1 MSRRTDIVSIGLSL
15 SLALALFVH
24 VLPTERPSASKP
36 ETVTPPTP
44 LLKAVRISVATL
56 DLPPPPPPLTTLPSP
71 AQSTVKAAV
80 VRPLKPA
87 GPAVA
92 KTTVSPLKPSIDPP
106 VSPPLEP
113 AGPAVAK
120 TTVSPLKPSIDPP
133 VSPPQKVATLKPSSK
148 TQSLQKSTNVKPLK
162 PTDIPQAEPADAEI
176 AVADEKKSSRREAER
191 KIAPQPAN
199 AMAQKKAPTVGQS
212 QTSPLIAVGRPLLRL
227 LEHGDGPR
235 IDISWP
241 TDPHERSALF
251 DTFERCYGMVVALVA
266 ESGDLYSD
274 RSSAAPWEINLDY
287 YSGFVRQSGRLSTPR
302 ERDWSRRIVQR
313 HPSAAGKLPVRVFPR
328 QTDALLM
335 GGLHELLA
343 GSYRSTKSIT
353 ARYAHSAQSVTIV
366 GISADGLNIPGR
378 IDLSAAARRSCLG
391 SHATSGRHS

>member
-1 MSRRTDIVSIGLSL
+1 MGRRTDIVSIGLSL

-24 VLPTERPSASKP
+24 LLPTERPSAPKS

-44 LLKAVRISVATL
+44 LLKAVQISVATL
-56 DLPPPPPPLTTLPSP
+56 DLPPPPPPPLTALPSP
-71 AQSTVKAAV
+71 AQSTVEVAV

-106 VSPPLEP
+106 VSPL
-113 AGPAVAK
+113 
-120 TTVSPLKPSIDPP
+120 
-133 VSPPQKVATLKPSSK
+133 QKVAKLKPTSK
-148 TQSLQKSTNVKPLK
+148 TQSLQKSTKVKPLK

-176 AVADEKKSSRREAER
+176 AVANEKKSSRREAER

-199 AMAQKKAPTVGQS
+199 TMAQKKAPTVGQ
-212 QTSPLIAVGRPLLRL
+212 TKLRPDRGRTAPPPIGTRRRAANR
-227 LEHGDGPR
+227 HFVADGP
-235 IDISWP
+235 P
-241 TDPHERSALF
+241 ERSTLF

-353 ARYAHSAQSVTIV
+353 ARYARSGQSVTIV

>member
-1 MSRRTDIVSIGLSL
+1 MGRRTDIVSIGLSL

-24 VLPTERPSASKP
+24 LLPTERPSAPKS
-36 ETVTPPTP
+36 ETVPPPTL
-44 LLKAVRISVATL
+44 LLKAVQISVNTL
-56 DLPPPPPPLTTLPSP
+56 DLPPPPPPPLTALPSP
-71 AQSTVKAAV
+71 AQSTVKVAV

-106 VSPPLEP
+106 VSPL
-113 AGPAVAK
+113 
-120 TTVSPLKPSIDPP
+120 
-133 VSPPQKVATLKPSSK
+133 QKVAQLKPTSK
-148 TQSLQKSTNVKPLK
+148 TQSLQKSTKVKPLK

-176 AVADEKKSSRREAER
+176 AVANEKKSSRRGAER

-199 AMAQKKAPTVGQS
+199 TMAQKKAPTVGQTK
-212 QTSPLIAVGRPLLRL
+212 TSPLIAVGRPLLRL

-353 ARYAHSAQSVTIV
+353 ARYARSGQSVTIV

>member
-1 MSRRTDIVSIGLSL
+1 MGRRTDIVSIGLSL

-24 VLPTERPSASKP
+24 VLPTQRPSVPEP
-36 ETVTPPTP
+36 ETVTPSTP

-56 DLPPPPPPLTTLPSP
+56 DLPPPPPPLTALPSP

-87 GPAVA
+87 GPAIA
-92 KTTVSPLKPSIDPP
+92 KTTVSPLKPSIDP
-106 VSPPLEP
+106 
-113 AGPAVAK
+113 A
-120 TTVSPLKPSIDPP
+120 I
-133 VSPPQKVATLKPSSK
+133 SPPQKVAPLEPSSK
-148 TQSLQKSTNVKPLK
+148 TQSLQKLTKVKPLK
-162 PTDIPQAEPADAEI
+162 PTDIPQTEPADAEI
-176 AVADEKKSSRREAER
+176 VVAEKKKSSRREAER

-199 AMAQKKAPTVGQS
+199 TMAQKKAPTVGQT

-241 TDPHERSALF
+241 TDSHERSALF

-287 YSGFVRQSGRLSTPR
+287 YSGFVRQSGRLSTSR

-353 ARYAHSAQSVTIV
+353 ARYARSGQSVTIV

-391 SHATSGRHS
+391 SRATSGRHS

>member
-1 MSRRTDIVSIGLSL
+1 M
-15 SLALALFVH
+15 
-24 VLPTERPSASKP
+24 KP
-36 ETVTPPTP
+36 
-44 LLKAVRISVATL
+44 K
-56 DLPPPPPPLTTLPSP
+56 
-71 AQSTVKAAV
+71 
-80 VRPLKPA
+80 
-87 GPAVA
+87 
-92 KTTVSPLKPSIDPP
+92 
-106 VSPPLEP
+106 
-113 AGPAVAK
+113 
-120 TTVSPLKPSIDPP
+120 
-133 VSPPQKVATLKPSSK
+133 
-148 TQSLQKSTNVKPLK
+148 
-162 PTDIPQAEPADAEI
+162 DIPQAEPADAEI
-176 AVADEKKSSRREAER
+176 AVADEKKSSRREAEE

-199 AMAQKKAPTVGQS
+199 AMAQKKAPTVGQT

-335 GGLHELLA
+335 GGLHELLRRVLSIDEVHHRSLRA
-343 GSYRSTKSIT
+343 FRAIRHDCRHLGGRAEHSRADRSFSGSSPELSRQPRNLGTALMIRKLLLSIT
-353 ARYAHSAQSVTIV
+353 LVLELTGTAAAGGDAFISLRDAHDESWARDSALQEIFQENS
-366 GISADGLNIPGR
+366 
-378 IDLSAAARRSCLG
+378 DLSPSISTTMTHRHINWPQIYKPFSA
-391 SHATSGRHS
+391 GR